1 MIIESARY
9 ENGELH
15 IRCSPR
21 DGIQSVYKIE
31 PGKDYD
37 IVPHKEKRSLDAN
50 AYAWVLIGKIA
61 EEIRRPPIEV
71 YRKAIE
77 DTGGAKAEII
87 CIRDTAAPAFIK
99 TWELGHLGRIC
110 EQFPS
115 STPGFVNIRCV
126 YGSSDYNTKEMS
138 ALIDTLVQDAQELGI
153 ETMPPDKLERM
164 LTSWK
169 E

>member
-1 MIIESARY
+1 MIIEGARY

-21 DGIQSVYKIE
+21 EGMGAVYKLE
-31 PGKDYD
+31 SGKDYD

-61 EEIRRPPIEV
+61 EAIRRSPTDV

-77 DTGGAKAEII
+77 DTGGVRAEII
-87 CIRDTAAPAFIK
+87 CIRDIAAPAFIK

-126 YGSSDYNTKEMS
+126 YGSSDYSTKEMS
-138 ALIDTLVQDAQELGI
+138 ALIDTLVQDAEALGI
-153 ETMPPDKLERM
+153 ETMPPEKLERL

-169 E
+169 K